1 MIATEEEEGQGRGH
15 QEETEIA
22 TETDAQGQEVLIE
35 DEGID
40 HLTEGDEEGQE
51 HHHQSAKR

>member
-1 MIATEEEEGQGRGH
+1 M
-15 QEETEIA
+15 

-40 HLTEGDEEGQE
+40 HLTEGDEEGWFSVVKE
-51 HHHQSAKR
+51 GFKLVSDFLR